1 MKKISAQTYLTIP
14 FHLFLSFII
23 IIFIGTLPHL
33 FIGMKIDFN
42 NYLHTLMD
50 VTSKLIGADPLT
62 YTKFAKP
69 LFPQILIQ
77 YGNTVIIFLAA
88 LFISVLVSFMTV
100 YALLLLPVKKR
111 ERIKSFFL
119 LLEAIPDI
127 FIILCLQLLV
137 VWIYKQTNFLIANIA
152 GTKDNSILLFPIICL
167 SLPTILM
174 FNKLLLLRFENELQK
189 DYTLLARA
197 KGFDTFYILNHHVLR
212 NVFLSTLYFS
222 RTNIWYMLSNLY
234 IIEYLLNV
242 QGIFTF
248 LKTYNTELEPAPE
261 IFCVTLFLIYIPI
274 FIVFKLFNIFIPD
287 ELKGES

>member
-1 MKKISAQTYLTIP
+1 
-14 FHLFLSFII
+14 
-23 IIFIGTLPHL
+23 
-33 FIGMKIDFN
+33 MKIDFN
-42 NYLHTLMD
+42 NYLHTLTD
-50 VTSKLIGADPLT
+50 VTSKLIGWDPLT

-77 YGNTVIIFLAA
+77 YGNTIIIFLGA
-88 LFISVLVSFMTV
+88 LLISILVSFMTV

-167 SLPTILM
+167 SFPTILM

-197 KGFDTFYILNHHVLR
+197 KGFDTFYILNRHVLR
-212 NVFLSTLYFS
+212 NVF
-222 RTNIWYMLSNLY
+222 
-234 IIEYLLNV
+234 
-242 QGIFTF
+242 
-248 LKTYNTELEPAPE
+248 
-261 IFCVTLFLIYIPI
+261 
-274 FIVFKLFNIFIPD
+274 
-287 ELKGES
+287 